1 VTDQPLGTGQLDHTR
16 PLTPSG
22 NLRRRLVINRIAELT
37 ATSAA
42 VLAVGV
48 LAIVVYSVAAKG
60 GGALSLDFLTKAEP
74 LAGGSGGGIGPA
86 IAGTALIVAVATGI
100 AAPIGI
106 LVALYTTEFA
116 GRRASRVIGVAL
128 DLLNGLPSI
137 VIGIFVFGLIVA
149 GHGQSGFAGS
159 LALSIIMLPLIAR
172 STQEVLQLVPK
183 TLSDAADALGVTRWR
198 TVRGVLL
205 PNALGGILTATV
217 LAVARAAGETA
228 PLLLVC
234 SISGQSAAVNFFGK
248 ALPNIPVTI
257 FDLSEEADPAGFTR
271 AWGAALVLLVF
282 ILVSGLTGRILLA
295 RTRAKLTQ

>member
-1 VTDQPLGTGQLDHTR
+1 MLG
-16 PLTPSG
+16 
-22 NLRRRLVINRIAELT
+22 
-37 ATSAA
+37 
-42 VLAVGV
+42 
-48 LAIVVYSVAAKG
+48 IVVYSVVRNG
-60 GGALSLDFLTKAEP
+60 GGAISVDFLTKAEP
-74 LAGGSGGGIGPA
+74 LTQTGSSGGIGPA
-86 IAGTALIVAVATGI
+86 IAGTGLIVLVATLI

-116 GRRASRVIGVAL
+116 GRRAARIVGVAL

-159 LALSIIMLPLIAR
+159 FALAIIMVPLIAR

-183 TLSDAADALGVTRWR
+183 TLSDAADALGVARWR

-205 PNALGGILTATV
+205 PNAVGGILTATI

-228 PLLLVC
+228 PLILLC
-234 SISGQSAAVNFFGK
+234 SIYGQNVGVNFFSK
-248 ALPNIPVTI
+248 AIPNIPVTI
-257 FDLSEEADPAGFTR
+257 FDLSENADPAGFTR

-282 ILVSGLTGRILLA
+282 ILLAGLGGRALLA